1 MLLVVITLLSCLWF
15 LIVSISVITLIP
27 LGTALVT
34 ALLLIV
40 LVILKLVLRVGGADG
55 NVHHIAVTRLLLI
68 GLLIIVVVQVG
79 GLVFSVVGH
88 AAGILWLIISSSTD
102 SPIPVIALFLI
113 IQWPEVT
120 DAVAAKHALLIVLR
134 AEFTFTSAALLRG
147 LTLHIWLLLVVVKV
161 SLGVGLLMR
170 VRRV

>member
-27 LGTALVT
+27 PGPTLVT

-40 LVILKLVLRVGGADG
+40 LVILKLVLGANG

-68 GLLIIVVVQVG
+68 GLLIIVVVRVG
-79 GLVFSVVGH
+79 GLIFSVIGH
-88 AAGILWLIISSSTD
+88 AAGILWLIIPITTD
-102 SPIPVIALFLI
+102 SPISVIALFLI
-113 IQWPEVT
+113 IRWPEVT
-120 DAVAAKHALLIVLR
+120 DAVAAKHALLISLR

-161 SLGVGLLMR
+161 SLGIWLLLMR
-170 VRRV
+170 VGRV

>member
-27 LGTALVT
+27 PGPTLVT

-40 LVILKLVLRVGGADG
+40 LVILKLVLGANG

-68 GLLIIVVVQVG
+68 GLLIIVVVRVG
-79 GLVFSVVGH
+79 GLVFSVVWH
-88 AAGILWLIISSSTD
+88 AAGILWLIISITTD
-102 SPIPVIALFLI
+102 SPISVIALFLI
-113 IQWPEVT
+113 IRWPEVT
-120 DAVAAKHALLIVLR
+120 DAVAAKHALLISLR

-161 SLGVGLLMR
+161 SLGIWLLLM
-170 VRRV
+170 

>member
-27 LGTALVT
+27 PGPTLVT

-40 LVILKLVLRVGGADG
+40 LVILKLVLGANG

-68 GLLIIVVVQVG
+68 GLLIIVVVRVG
-79 GLVFSVVGH
+79 GLVFSVIGH
-88 AAGILWLIISSSTD
+88 AAGILWLIIPITTD
-102 SPIPVIALFLI
+102 SPISVIALFLI
-113 IQWPEVT
+113 IRWPEVT
-120 DAVAAKHALLIVLR
+120 DAVAAKHALLISLR

-161 SLGVGLLMR
+161 SLGIWLLLMR
-170 VRRV
+170 V

>member
-27 LGTALVT
+27 PGPTLVT

-40 LVILKLVLRVGGADG
+40 LVILKLVLGANG

-68 GLLIIVVVQVG
+68 GLLIIVVVRVG
-79 GLVFSVVGH
+79 GLVFSVIGH

-113 IQWPEVT
+113 IRWPEVT
-120 DAVAAKHALLIVLR
+120 DAVAAKHALLISLR
-134 AEFTFTSAALLRG
+134 AEFTFTSAALLRV

-161 SLGVGLLMR
+161 SLGVWLLLMR
-170 VRRV
+170 VGRI